1 MISRRKFLGI
11 TAGAGAGLALTPDLL
26 SALQLSGG
34 TLIQQRGKLMQ
45 RAIPS
50 SGEML
55 PVISFAPRPTVR
67 VSGPGETKPAP
78 TDVPAAK
85 EVLKTFLDNGGKVV
99 DVLHGGPIGENA
111 ARTAARELGIQD
123 RFFWTTPL
131 GVNFPVLPG
140 YNGPPLKVTPA
151 MVRAA
156 MEEKLAAFKVPK
168 IDLVM
173 LGSGVDIPTHMAV
186 LQEMKKEGK
195 LRYIGV
201 HHLAFPQGAPMP
213 TFGPL
218 ESIMRN
224 EPIDFVAT
232 DYSVGDRRA
241 EETLLPL
248 ALERKIGFMAYFTFD
263 RARFFNRATEMPL
276 PAWAAEFDAKTWAQF
291 CLKYVLS
298 HPAVIVA
305 RTGTT
310 QAAHMLE
317 NIGGG
322 IGRLPNE
329 AMRKRMAAL
338 VDTLPPTPVPAPQVI
353 TQQPEAP
360 PAPVVALS
368 AAIMDRY
375 VGEYAYAAAGQTA
388 NVRRQG
394 DKLFMKVLGPAP
406 EFPLA
411 AQSETAFAVVWG
423 GGGTVDFRVDGQGK
437 VTGALMEWGPN
448 RIPLEPVAKL
458 AVPVAVLD
466 RYAGQ
471 WKLASGTVVV
481 FRREGTSLFVKPGNN
496 PEVALNARSETRF
509 QDPRGPVFEFQV
521 DAGGAVTSLI
531 LEQGNPV
538 QRVPLT
544 RVP

>member
-1 MISRRKFLGI
+1 MIDRRKFFGVA
-11 TAGAGAGLALTPDLL
+11 AGAGAGLVLSPQLLRALE
-26 SALQLSGG
+26 LQQS
-34 TLIQQRGKLMQ
+34 GKLMQ

-55 PVISFAPRPTVR
+55 PVISFAPRPTVKI
-67 VSGPGETKPAP
+67 SGPGETKPAP

-85 EVLKTFLDNGGKVV
+85 EVLKTFVDKGGKVV

-123 RFFWTTPL
+123 KFFWTTSL

-156 MEEKLAAFKVPK
+156 MDEKLAAFKVPR

-173 LGSGVDIPTHMAV
+173 LGSGVDISTHMVV

-195 LRYIGV
+195 VRYIGV
-201 HHLAFPQGAPMP
+201 HHLAFPPGASMP

-218 ESIMRN
+218 DSIMRN

-241 EETLLPL
+241 EETILPL
-248 ALERKIGFMAYFTFD
+248 ALERKIAFMAYFPFD
-263 RARFFNRATEMPL
+263 RARFFNRATALPL
-276 PAWAAEFDAKTWAQF
+276 PEWAAEFDAKTWAQF
-291 CLKYVLS
+291 SLKYVLS

-310 QAAHMLE
+310 QAAHMLD

-329 AMRKRMAAL
+329 ATRKRMAAL

-353 TQQPEAP
+353 TQPTQAP
-360 PAPVVALS
+360 STPAVAVA

-375 VGEYAYAAAGQTA
+375 VGEYTYAAAGQTV
-388 NVRRQG
+388 NVRRDG
-394 DKLFMKVLGPAP
+394 DKLFMKVLGPSP
-406 EFPLA
+406 EFPLV
-411 AQSETAFAVVWG
+411 AQSETSFAVIWG
-423 GGGTVDFRVDGQGK
+423 GGGTLDFRVDGQGK
-437 VTGALMEWGPN
+437 VTGALMTWGPN
-448 RIPLEPVAKL
+448 RIPLEP
-458 AVPVAVLD
+458 AVKIEVPTAVLD

-471 WKLASGTVVV
+471 WKMASGAVITL
-481 FRREGTSLFVKPGNN
+481 RRDGTTLFAKPPGTQ
-496 PEVALNARSETRF
+496 PEAALIVRSQTRL
-509 QDPRGPVFEFQV
+509 QDPRGPVFDFQV
-521 DAGGAVTSLI
+521 DASGVVTGLT

-538 QRVPLT
+538 QRIPLT

>member
-1 MISRRKFLGI
+1 MIDRRKFLGI
-11 TAGAGAGLALTPDLL
+11 AAGAGAGLTLSPQLLRALE
-26 SALQLSGG
+26 LQQS
-34 TLIQQRGKLMQ
+34 GKLMQ

-50 SGEML
+50 TGEML
-55 PVISFAPRPTVR
+55 PVISFAPRPTVK
-67 VSGPGETKPAP
+67 VSGPGNPQPAS

-85 EVLKTFLDNGGKVV
+85 EVLKALVDNGGKVV

-123 RFFWTTPL
+123 KLFWTTPL

-156 MEEKLAAFKVPK
+156 MEEKLAAFKVRR

-195 LRYIGV
+195 VRYIGV
-201 HHLAFPQGAPMP
+201 HHLAFPPGASMP

-224 EPIDFVAT
+224 EPIDFVGT

-241 EETLLPL
+241 EETILPL
-248 ALERKIGFMAYFTFD
+248 ALERKIAFMAYFPFD
-263 RARFFNRATEMPL
+263 RARFFNRATALPL
-276 PAWAAEFDAKTWAQF
+276 PEWAADFDAKTWAQF
-291 CLKYVLS
+291 SLKYVLS
-298 HPAVIVA
+298 HPAVVVA

-322 IGRLPNE
+322 IGRLPND

-353 TQQPEAP
+353 TQQPQAP
-360 PAPVVALS
+360 GAPAVALS

-375 VGEYAYAAAGQTA
+375 VGEYKYAAAGQSV
-388 NVRRQG
+388 NVRRDG

-406 EFPLA
+406 EFPLN
-411 AQSETAFAVVWG
+411 AQSETAFALMWG
-423 GGGTVDFRVDGQGK
+423 GGGTIDFRMDGQGK
-437 VTGALMEWGPN
+437 VTGALVEWGPN
-448 RIPLEPVAKL
+448 RIPLEPVAKIE
-458 AVPVAVLD
+458 VPAAVLD

-471 WKLASGTVVV
+471 WKMASGTVLT
-481 FRREGTSLFVKPGNN
+481 FRRDGTTLFIKPPGTQ
-496 PEVALNARSETRF
+496 PEAALKARSETRF

-521 DAGGAVTSLI
+521 DAGGNVTGLV

-538 QRVPLT
+538 QRIPLT
-544 RVP
+544 RVQ